1 MGFWDFSK
9 PVDINSKLAQAR
21 AMENAVII
29 DVREPREYEYG
40 HIPGAVNLPVNSVGT
55 IRTALDG
62 WLIKGHESQTP
73 LFLYCVSG
81 ARSRKAAG
89 LLKAIGFQLVENMGG
104 TNRYTG
110 QFEKGPMPAAPA
122 ASGTAKPETEA
133 AQAGSEKAPAE
144 TEKAPAETEA
154 APAGEPQP
162 ATAAPGLDDL
172 EGPVTDPRVDAL
184 TAEAVAELEGG
195 NVEVRRFDS
204 EDAAKVY
211 LMGTISGSQLDM
223 QRGLLLFNPKGQAA
237 DSPGAQIILVGGGQ
251 DENR

>member
-89 LLKAIGFQLVENMGG
+89 LLKAIGFQMVENMGG

-122 ASGTAKPETEA
+122 ASGTAKPETETA
-133 AQAGSEKAPAE
+133 M
-144 TEKAPAETEA
+144 
-154 APAGEPQP
+154 AGEPQP
-162 ATAAPGLDDL
+162 AAAPGLDDL
-172 EGPVTDPRVDAL
+172 EGPVTDPRADAL

-211 LMGTISGSQLDM
+211 LMGRISSQLDM

-237 DSPGAQIILVGGGQ
+237 DGPGAQIILVGGGQ